1 MNLRQ
6 LDAFRATLRTGSVT
20 EASKALVLSQPSVTR
35 LIKDLERSV
44 GFTLFVRNGRGITPT
59 VEGRRFGDAVENLF
73 TGTDRL
79 WETAQAIRT
88 STDGEVLIGV
98 TPVLVYQITPEAIGA
113 THQNKPRLKIS
124 LRVNHSAGLIDSV
137 TMGQLD
143 FAVVNVHHRPESL
156 TVFYEQELR
165 YVCLLPQDHALA
177 QPNSAVDL
185 NQLQQ
190 MDCIAYDSSR
200 LRGADKNWQTILS
213 WPTVSLSAY
222 SNIAVASLARSTGK
236 PAIVDPY
243 TARTMV
249 ALGGVTTRPLKQKLV
264 STLCV
269 ITRGADTMSLAARA
283 LAEAVVAELKCPE
296 QDHTGIE

>member
-6 LDAFRATLRTGSVT
+6 LDAFRATLRTGSIT
-20 EASKALVLSQPSVTR
+20 EAAKTLGLSQPSVTR
-35 LIKDLERSV
+35 LIKELERSV
-44 GFTLFVRNGRGITPT
+44 GFTLFVRNGRGITST
-59 VEGRRFGDAVENLF
+59 VEGRRFGDAVESLF

-79 WETAQAIRT
+79 KETAQAIRT
-88 STDGEVLIGV
+88 SADGEVLIGV

-143 FAVVNVHHRPESL
+143 FAVVNVQHRPESL

-165 YVCLLPQDHALA
+165 YVCLLPEDHALA
-177 QPNSAVDL
+177 QPNSTIDL

-190 MDCIAYDSSR
+190 TDCIAYDSSR
-200 LRGADKNWQTILS
+200 LHGADENWQKILS

-222 SNIAVASLARSTGK
+222 SNIAVASLARTTGK

-269 ITRGADTMSLAARA
+269 ITRGADTLSLAARA
-283 LAEAVVAELKCPE
+283 LAEAVVAELKSPE
-296 QDHTGIE
+296 

>member
-6 LDAFRATLRTGSVT
+6 LDAFRATLRMGSIT
-20 EASKALVLSQPSVTR
+20 EASKALAVSQPSVTR
-35 LIKDLERSV
+35 LIKELERSV

-79 WETAQAIRT
+79 KETAQAIRT
-88 STDGEVLIGV
+88 SSDGEVLIGV
-98 TPVLVYQITPEAIGA
+98 TPVLAYQITPEAIGT

-190 MDCIAYDSSR
+190 IDCIAYDSSR

-243 TARTMV
+243 TARTMA
-249 ALGGVTTRPLKQKLV
+249 ALGDMTTRPLKQKLV